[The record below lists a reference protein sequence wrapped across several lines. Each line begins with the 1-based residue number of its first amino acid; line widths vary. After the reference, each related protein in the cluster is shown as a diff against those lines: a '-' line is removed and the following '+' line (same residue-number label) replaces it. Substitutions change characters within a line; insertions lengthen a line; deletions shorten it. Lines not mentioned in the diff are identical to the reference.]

1 MIPEKWLSVSA
12 QDSIS
17 IEATRPDGLVY
28 LFALSVAA
36 VTLTSLASPADAQ
49 NRRVYRDQ
57 TERITIIDEN
67 GRART
72 RITVKPRSYLDGG
85 TEVLPGERKFMDY
98 AQAPT
103 YGWLAPTSSW
113 DPNGTHRFPL
123 RAFEL
128 PGFAIFIIKM

>member
-1 MIPEKWLSVSA
+1 MRLAPVIAFSLA
-12 QDSIS
+12 
-17 IEATRPDGLVY
+17 A
-28 LFALSVAA
+28 ASVAA
-36 VTLTSLASPADAQ
+36 LASPADAQ
-49 NRRVYRDQ
+49 QRRRVYRDQ

-72 RITVKPRSYLDGG
+72 RITVRPRSYLDGG

-113 DPNGTHRFPL
+113 DPLGTHRYPL
-123 RAFEL
+123 PMPFEL
-128 PGFAIFIIKM
+128 PGYSPYSYY

>member
-1 MIPEKWLSVSA
+1 MRLA
-12 QDSIS
+12 SIL
-17 IEATRPDGLVY
+17 AV
-28 LFALSVAA
+28 SVAA
-36 VTLTSLASPADAQ
+36 VTMGTLASPAEAQ
-49 NRRVYRDQ
+49 RRLYRDQ

-103 YGWLAPTSSW
+103 YIWLAPTSSW
-113 DPNGTHRFPL
+113 DPLGVHRYPL
-123 RAFEL
+123 PMPFEL
-128 PGFAIFIIKM
+128 PGYSPYSYY

>member
-1 MIPEKWLSVSA
+1 MRLASILAVS
-12 QDSIS
+12 I
-17 IEATRPDGLVY
+17 
-28 LFALSVAA
+28 AA
-36 VTLTSLASPADAQ
+36 VTLGTLATPAEAQ
-49 NRRVYRDQ
+49 RRVYRDQ

-72 RITVKPRSYLDGG
+72 RITVKPRSFLDGG

-113 DPNGTHRFPL
+113 DPLGTHRFPL
-123 RAFEL
+123 PMPFEL
-128 PGFAIFIIKM
+128 PGYSPYSYY

>member
-1 MIPEKWLSVSA
+1 MRLA
-12 QDSIS
+12 SI
-17 IEATRPDGLVY
+17 LVV
-28 LFALSVAA
+28 SVAA
-36 VTLTSLASPADAQ
+36 VTIGTLASPAEAQ
-49 NRRVYRDQ
+49 RRVYRDQ

-113 DPNGTHRFPL
+113 DPLGIHRYPL
-123 RAFEL
+123 PMPFEL
-128 PGFAIFIIKM
+128 PGYSPYSYY

>member
-1 MIPEKWLSVSA
+1 MRFV
-12 QDSIS
+12 
-17 IEATRPDGLVY
+17 
-28 LFALSVAA
+28 SVAA
-36 VTLTSLASPADAQ
+36 LGVAVAATVALTAAPADAQ
-49 NRRVYRDQ
+49 SRRYYRADRS
-57 TERITIIDEN
+57 ERITFIDEN

-113 DPNGTHRFPL
+113 DPLGIHRYPL
-123 RAFEL
+123 PMPFEL
-128 PGFAIFIIKM
+128 PGYSPYSYY

>member
-1 MIPEKWLSVSA
+1 MRV
-12 QDSIS
+12 DS
-17 IEATRPDGLVY
+17 L
-28 LFALSVAA
+28 LALSVAA
-36 VTLTSLASPADAQ
+36 VTLAVLASPAEAQ
-49 NRRVYRDQ
+49 RRVYRDQ

-113 DPNGTHRFPL
+113 DPHGIHRWPL
-123 RAFEL
+123 PMPFEL
-128 PGFAIFIIKM
+128 PGYSPYSYY

>member
-1 MIPEKWLSVSA
+1 MRVAP
-12 QDSIS
+12 
-17 IEATRPDGLVY
+17 

-36 VTLTSLASPADAQ
+36 VSLAALATPADAQ
-49 NRRVYRDQ
+49 RRVYRSDQ
-57 TERITIIDEN
+57 TERITVIDEN

-85 TEVLPGERKFMDY
+85 TEVVPGERKFMDY

-113 DPNGTHRFPL
+113 DPVGTHRYPL
-123 RAFEL
+123 PMPFEL
-128 PGFAIFIIKM
+128 PGYSPYSYW